1 MGHTI
6 TLPCVIKAK
15 HNETISISYDDSY
28 RDFKYLIEE
37 YMGYEALK
45 VFEEILQSV
54 EEETDRLY
62 AEGLRHPNGDDYEAI
77 SDGYRGLLI
86 DTMNDLHEVLYGKN
100 RISRK
105 RLEEIH
111 NRLNKEV

>member
-6 TLPCVIKAK
+6 TLPCVIKGK
-15 HNETISISYDDSY
+15 HNETISISYDDNY

-62 AEGLRHPNGDDYEAI
+62 APNGDDYEAI

-111 NRLNKEV
+111 DRLNKEV